1 MRIKESPEESTEIH
15 DEVYIP
21 STIRNLYGSK
31 NHERAWQR
39 EMRHRLAAVEAWLDE
54 LERRLTELEHIV
66 KETKEYL
73 KVMFKIEELGV
84 RDGPL

>member
-31 NHERAWQR
+31 NHERTWQR
-39 EMRHRLAAVEAWLDE
+39 EMRHRLTAAEAWIED
-54 LERRLTELEHIV
+54 LEKRISDLE
-66 KETKEYL
+66 EYL
-73 KVMFKIEELGV
+73 KVMFKVEAPGV
-84 RDGPL
+84 